1 MKRLELVLSV
11 VATNMTVHWSN
22 IFIYLFSSQGT
33 CPRNETELS
42 PQYLGC
48 KQPNACDCAA
58 SMKVISGLKPVLHG
72 VPNKES
78 ESVPKLGIHISPEIE
93 LKLETVRN

>member
-1 MKRLELVLSV
+1 M
-11 VATNMTVHWSN
+11 
-22 IFIYLFSSQGT
+22 FSSQGT
-33 CPRNETELS
+33 HPRNATELS

-48 KQPNACDCAA
+48 KQPSKCDCAA
-58 SMKVISGLKPVLHG
+58 SMKVISGLKPVLYG

>member
-1 MKRLELVLSV
+1 MFIEV
-11 VATNMTVHWSN
+11 VFFM
-22 IFIYLFSSQGT
+22 YLFFSQGT

-48 KQPNACDCAA
+48 KQPNDCDCAA